1 MAKWYERLRQERDNR
16 SWTQAKVA
24 DQIGVGQKTV
34 SRWER
39 AKRKP
44 TPYEQQKLCKLFDIS
59 LEEFGFVD
67 QQPKAIEEQ
76 QPRRPLHEQDC

>member
-67 QQPKAIEEQ
+67 QQPNTLRLK
-76 QPRRPLHEQDC
+76 